1 MNLRVLQYFLIVAQ
15 EENITKAA
23 QLLHVSQ
30 PTLSRQI
37 MQLEK
42 ELGVKLFVRS
52 NHNIILTDDGM
63 LLKRRAGELVSLA
76 EKTRR
81 EFTRKEKSL
90 TGEIAVGSGEMHSL
104 KYFSEMVASFRK
116 IHPLVRYDIYS
127 GNADN
132 IKDLI
137 EKGLL
142 DLGLLLEPVDIGKYD
157 FIRMPLKEEWGVLT
171 RRDSDLASK
180 KSVGPEDLCNTPLL
194 ITKRELVQNQLANWF
209 GSHYGRLEIIVTYNL
224 LYNAAIMVQNKIGVA
239 LCLKLDSTYDD
250 LCFVPLS
257 PQLDTGSVLAWKKNQ
272 MFPPAASAFL
282 EYAKKYNLHM
292 PGNLI

>member
-1 MNLRVLQYFLIVAQ
+1 MAAQ

-23 QLLHVSQ
+23 QLLHVTQ

-76 EKTRR
+76 EKTKR
-81 EFTRKEKSL
+81 EFAREEKGL
-90 TGEIAVGSGEMHSL
+90 TGEIAVGSGELHSIR
-104 KYFSEMVASFRK
+104 YFFEMVASFRK

-127 GNADN
+127 GNADD
-132 IKDLI
+132 IKDRI

-171 RRDSDLASK
+171 HEDSDLTSK
-180 KSVGPEDLCNTPLL
+180 ETVSPEDLFHVPLL
-194 ITKRELVQNQLANWF
+194 ISKRELVQNELASWL
-209 GSHYGRLEIIVTYNL
+209 GSHFDRLEIAATYNL

-239 LCLKLDSTYDD
+239 LCLKLDSTYDG
-250 LCFVPLS
+250 LRFVPLS
-257 PQLDTGSVLAWKKNQ
+257 PRLTASSVLAWKKNQ
-272 MFPPAASAFL
+272 MFSKAISAFL
-282 EYAKKYNLHM
+282 EYVKKCSLGM
-292 PGNLI
+292 SGK